1 MFESRENPRRRKWRG
16 RAETVDRIG
25 NEEDEMDLTEDRAT
39 QPSGASGLAEAN
51 DERLSLLR
59 FLNPDVL
66 ADPHTLYRELRE
78 RDPVHW
84 DPYMHAW
91 VVTSY
96 AEVVTVLTKCS
107 AERTP
112 APDYLDRL
120 GLAFMKPFAEM
131 MLQQMM
137 FMDGARHSRLRGIC
151 AAAFTPRRVEELRA
165 MIESTADELI
175 DRIIPSGCMDMIA
188 DFAIPLPAI
197 VTAKLL
203 GVPVEDHEQLHAWII
218 DLAEVLGNFQHH
230 PDRVVEI
237 VQSLQDLKNYVAERV
252 EEQRKRPSDGLIH
265 ALMTAEVDGQHLSNE
280 EVISNTIITL
290 IGGHE
295 TTTNLIASGFL
306 TLLRHPESLEQLRT
320 HPEIIGSAI
329 EELLRFESPVQ
340 HTARIAPT
348 EMQLGGKSIRNGS
361 RVVAVLAAA
370 NRDPNRFPYADR
382 LDLLRP
388 DNRHLA
394 FGWAAHFCF
403 GAPLAR
409 MEGQIAFNSLL
420 RKLSRPALLDKTSEW
435 RANAGLRGLTALR
448 VSFDPDFS
456 ATKA

>member
-1 MFESRENPRRRKWRG
+1 MSHKDEDSEN
-16 RAETVDRIG
+16 
-25 NEEDEMDLTEDRAT
+25 
-39 QPSGASGLAEAN
+39 
-51 DERLSLLR
+51 LSLLR
-59 FLNPDVL
+59 LLNPEVL
-66 ADPHTLYRELRE
+66 AEPHALYRSLRE
-78 RDPVHW
+78 LSPVHW

-96 AEVVTVLTKCS
+96 AEAVTVLKDFS
-107 AERTP
+107 ADRTP
-112 APDYLDRL
+112 PLAYLDQL
-120 GLAFMKPFAEM
+120 GLSLMKPFAEV

-137 FMDGARHSRLRGIC
+137 FMDGAMHARLRGIC

-165 MIESTADELI
+165 EIEFIADELI
-175 DRIIPSGCMDMIA
+175 DNVIESGRMDMIA
-188 DFAIPLPAI
+188 DFANRFPAI

-203 GVPVEDHEQLHAWII
+203 GVPVEDHEQLHAWVI

-230 PDRVVEI
+230 PDRVAEI
-237 VQSLQDLKNYVAERV
+237 VRSLEDLKRYVAARMA
-252 EEQRKRPSDGLIH
+252 EQRRSPASGLIH
-265 ALMTAEVDGQHLSNE
+265 SLMTTEVDGHRLSDD
-280 EVISNTIITL
+280 EVIANTIITL

-306 TLLRHPESLEQLRT
+306 TLLRDPENFEQLRN
-320 HPEIIGSAI
+320 HPEIVGSAV

-340 HTARIAPT
+340 HTARIAPAD
-348 EMQLGGKSIRNGS
+348 MQLGGKTIRKDA

-370 NRDPNRFPYADR
+370 NRDPNRFPGPDR

-409 MEGQIAFNSLL
+409 MEGQIAFNKLL
-420 RKLSRPALLDKTSEW
+420 RRLSRPALRDKTLSW
-435 RANAGLRGLTALR
+435 RENAGLRGLTELHI
-448 VSFDPDFS
+448 SFDPGPPATS
-456 ATKA
+456 A

>member
-1 MFESRENPRRRKWRG
+1 MQVPPTSAVE
-16 RAETVDRIG
+16 
-25 NEEDEMDLTEDRAT
+25 
-39 QPSGASGLAEAN
+39 EAN
-51 DERLSLLR
+51 DANLSLLR
-59 FLNPDVL
+59 LLNPEVL
-66 ADPHTLYRELRE
+66 AEPYALYRALRE
-78 RDPVHW
+78 YDPVHW

-96 AEVVTVLTKCS
+96 PEVVTVLKNYS
-107 AERTP
+107 ADRTP
-112 APDYLDRL
+112 PPAYLDQL
-120 GLAFMKPFAEM
+120 GLSLMKPFAEV

-137 FMDGARHSRLRGIC
+137 FMDGAMHSRLRNIC
-151 AAAFTPRRVEELRA
+151 AAAFTPRRVEELRTV
-165 MIESTADELI
+165 IESIANELI
-175 DRIIPSGCMDMIA
+175 DKVIASGRMDVIA
-188 DFAIPLPAI
+188 DFANPLPAI

-203 GVPVEDHEQLHAWII
+203 GVPVEDHEQLHAWVI

-230 PDRVVEI
+230 PDRVAEI
-237 VQSLQDLKNYVAERV
+237 VQSLQDLKSYVAERM
-252 EEQRKRPSDGLIH
+252 EEQRSCPTDGLIH
-265 ALMTAEVDGQHLSNE
+265 SLMTAEVDGHRLSDE
-280 EVISNTIITL
+280 GVIANTIITL

-306 TLLRHPESLEQLRT
+306 TLLRNPASLQQLQTR
-320 HPEIIGSAI
+320 PEIIGSAI

-340 HTARIAPT
+340 HTARIAPAD
-348 EMQLGGKSIRNGS
+348 MQLGGKAIQKGS

-370 NRDPNRFPYADR
+370 NRDPNRLPNPDR

-409 MEGQIAFNSLL
+409 TEAQIAFNSLL
-420 RKLSRPALLDKTSEW
+420 GRLSKPILLDDALEW

-448 VSFDPDFS
+448 VGFDPGFP
-456 ATKA
+456 ATRA

>member
-1 MFESRENPRRRKWRG
+1 MSHKDADNES
-16 RAETVDRIG
+16 
-25 NEEDEMDLTEDRAT
+25 
-39 QPSGASGLAEAN
+39 
-51 DERLSLLR
+51 LSLLR
-59 FLNPDVL
+59 LLNPEVL
-66 ADPHTLYRELRE
+66 AEPHALYRSLRE
-78 RDPVHW
+78 LSPVHW

-96 AEVVTVLTKCS
+96 AEAVTVLKDFS
-107 AERTP
+107 ADRTP
-112 APDYLDRL
+112 PLAYLDQL
-120 GLAFMKPFAEM
+120 GLSLMKPFAEV

-137 FMDGARHSRLRGIC
+137 FMDGAMHARLRGIC

-165 MIESTADELI
+165 DIEFIADELI
-175 DRIIPSGCMDMIA
+175 DNVIEAGRMDMIA
-188 DFAIPLPAI
+188 DFANRLPAI

-203 GVPVEDHEQLHAWII
+203 GVPVEDHEQLHAWVI

-230 PDRVVEI
+230 PDRVAEI
-237 VQSLQDLKNYVAERV
+237 VRSLEDLKGYVAARMA
-252 EEQRKRPSDGLIH
+252 EQRRSPASGLIH
-265 ALMTAEVDGQHLSNE
+265 SLMTTEVDGHRLSDD
-280 EVISNTIITL
+280 EVIANTIITL

-306 TLLRHPESLEQLRT
+306 TLLRDPENFEQLRN
-320 HPEIIGSAI
+320 HPEIVGSAV

-340 HTARIAPT
+340 HTARIAPAD
-348 EMQLGGKSIRNGS
+348 MQLGGKTIRKDA

-370 NRDPNRFPYADR
+370 NRDPNRFPGPDR

-409 MEGQIAFNSLL
+409 MEGQIAFNKLL
-420 RKLSRPALLDKTSEW
+420 RRLSRPALRDKTLSW
-435 RANAGLRGLTALR
+435 RENAGLRGLTELHI
-448 VSFDPDFS
+448 SFDPGPPATS
-456 ATKA
+456 A